1 MELTLWQELRM
12 SEPSFY
18 QLNKKHII
26 IWLLIA
32 IAIVVALKLGIDEK
46 IIVFVT
52 LALGL
57 FTQLFAGLGALISL
71 IPFIGPLIVKLLA
84 IPFFWILNGLGYFV
98 GMLAIKRGYSGE
110 FMKSRVLTLALL
122 VGIVVGYIIGHII
135 PLR

>member
-57 FTQLFAGLGALISL
+57 FTQLFAGLGALIAL

-84 IPFFWILNGLGYFV
+84 IPFFWILYGFGYFV

>member
-1 MELTLWQELRM
+1 M
-12 SEPSFY
+12 SEPTFL
-18 QLNKKHII
+18 QLYKKHII

-32 IAIVVALKLGIDEK
+32 VFIVVALKLGIDEK

-52 LALGL
+52 LVLGL
-57 FTQLFAGLGALISL
+57 FTQLFAGIGALIAM
-71 IPFIGPLIVKLLA
+71 IPFIGPLIVKVFA
-84 IPFFWILNGLGYFV
+84 IPFFWLLNGLGYFV
-98 GMLAIKRGYSGE
+98 GMIAIKRGYSGE

>member
-1 MELTLWQELRM
+1 M
-12 SEPSFY
+12 SEPTFL
-18 QLNKKHII
+18 QLYKKHII

-32 IAIVVALKLGIDEK
+32 VFIVVALKLGIDEK

-52 LALGL
+52 LVLGL
-57 FTQLFAGLGALISL
+57 FTQLFAGLGVLIAMV
-71 IPFIGPLIVKLLA
+71 PFIGPLIIKVLA
-84 IPFFWILNGLGYFV
+84 IPFFWLLNGLGYFV
-98 GMLAIKRGYSGE
+98 GMIAIKRGYSGE

>member
-1 MELTLWQELRM
+1 M
-12 SEPSFY
+12 SEPTFL
-18 QLNKKHII
+18 QLYKKHII

-32 IAIVVALKLGIDEK
+32 VFIVVALKLGIDEK

-52 LALGL
+52 LVLGL
-57 FTQLFAGLGALISL
+57 FTQLFAGLGALIAMV
-71 IPFIGPLIVKLLA
+71 PFIGPLIIKVLA
-84 IPFFWILNGLGYFV
+84 IPFFWLLNGLGYFV

-135 PLR
+135 PYGN

>member
-1 MELTLWQELRM
+1 M
-12 SEPSFY
+12 SEPTFL
-18 QLNKKHII
+18 QLYKKHII

-32 IAIVVALKLGIDEK
+32 VFIMVALKLGIDEK

-52 LALGL
+52 LVLGL
-57 FTQLFAGLGALISL
+57 FTQLFAGLGALIAMV
-71 IPFIGPLIVKLLA
+71 PFIGPLIIKVLA
-84 IPFFWILNGLGYFV
+84 IPFFWLLNGLGYFV

>member
-1 MELTLWQELRM
+1 M
-12 SEPSFY
+12 SEPTFL
-18 QLNKKHII
+18 QLYKKHII

-32 IAIVVALKLGIDEK
+32 VFIVIALKLGIDEK

-52 LALGL
+52 LVLGL
-57 FTQLFAGLGALISL
+57 FTQLFAGLGALIAMV
-71 IPFIGPLIVKLLA
+71 PFIGPLIIKVLA

>member
-1 MELTLWQELRM
+1 M
-12 SEPSFY
+12 SEPTFL
-18 QLNKKHII
+18 QLYKKHII

-32 IAIVVALKLGIDEK
+32 VFIVIALKLGIDEK

-52 LALGL
+52 LVLGL
-57 FTQLFAGLGALISL
+57 FTQLFAGLGALIAMV
-71 IPFIGPLIVKLLA
+71 PFIGPLIIKVLA
-84 IPFFWILNGLGYFV
+84 IPFFWLLNGLGYFV
-98 GMLAIKRGYSGE
+98 GMIAIKRGYSGE

>member
-1 MELTLWQELRM
+1 M
-12 SEPSFY
+12 SEPTFL
-18 QLNKKHII
+18 QLYKKHII

-32 IAIVVALKLGIDEK
+32 VFIMVALKLGIDEK

-52 LALGL
+52 LVLGL
-57 FTQLFAGLGALISL
+57 FTQLFAGLGVLIAMV
-71 IPFIGPLIVKLLA
+71 PFIGPLIIKVLA
-84 IPFFWILNGLGYFV
+84 IPFFWLLNGLGYFV
-98 GMLAIKRGYSGE
+98 GMIAIKRGYSGE

>member
-1 MELTLWQELRM
+1 M
-12 SEPSFY
+12 SEPTFL
-18 QLNKKHII
+18 QLYKKHII

-32 IAIVVALKLGIDEK
+32 VFIMVALKLGIDEK

-52 LALGL
+52 LVLGL
-57 FTQLFAGLGALISL
+57 FTQLFAGLGALIAMV
-71 IPFIGPLIVKLLA
+71 PFIGPLIIKVLA
-84 IPFFWILNGLGYFV
+84 IPFFWLLNGLGYFV
-98 GMLAIKRGYSGE
+98 GMIAIKRGYSGE

>member
-1 MELTLWQELRM
+1 M
-12 SEPSFY
+12 SEPTFL
-18 QLNKKHII
+18 QLYKKHII

-32 IAIVVALKLGIDEK
+32 VFIVVALKLGIDEK

-52 LALGL
+52 LVLGL
-57 FTQLFAGLGALISL
+57 FTQLFAGLGALIAMV
-71 IPFIGPLIVKLLA
+71 PFIGPLIIKVLA

-98 GMLAIKRGYSGE
+98 GMIAIKRGYSGE

>member
-1 MELTLWQELRM
+1 M
-12 SEPSFY
+12 SEPTFL
-18 QLNKKHII
+18 QLYKKHII
-26 IWLLIA
+26 IWLFITVF
-32 IAIVVALKLGIDEK
+32 IIIALKLGIDEK
-46 IIVFVT
+46 FIVFVT
-52 LALGL
+52 LVLGL
-57 FTQLFAGLGALISL
+57 FTQLFAGLGALIAMV
-71 IPFIGPLIVKLLA
+71 PFIGPLIVKVLA